1 MKVLIK
7 GFKKFGDRSY
17 EYGIHIKGECLM
29 TTYTSEMRKTLV
41 SEEDVDILKIMAH
54 PIRLQIVNELSTRKT
69 CNVTQ
74 LTELLNI
81 PQSTVSQHLSKMKGK
96 VLRAERR
103 GLEIYYHI
111 NNLKASKIVN
121 VLGYIN

>member
-1 MKVLIK
+1 MTSTILES
-7 GFKKFGDRSY
+7 KKTN
-17 EYGIHIKGECLM
+17 I
-29 TTYTSEMRKTLV
+29 T
-41 SEEDVDILKIMAH
+41 EEDVEILKIMAH
-54 PIRLQIVNELSTRKT
+54 PIRLRIVNELSKHNTF
-69 CNVTQ
+69 NVSQ
-74 LTELLNI
+74 LTKVLEI